1 MKVNGTTARLLALSV
16 TMVTAA
22 AVLRATEVRV
32 PVPLHE
38 PLADLPARLGE
49 WQAVRDAQ
57 LDKETLAE
65 LRADD
70 YVSRT
75 YVSQGV
81 AADLFVG
88 FWASQQQGDTIHSP
102 MNCLPGAG
110 WQPLSKERTKI
121 DAGATL
127 IDANRYVVQKGL
139 DKRLVLYWY
148 QAHGRTIAS
157 EYWSKFYLVADAVR
171 LHRSDAALVRVIMP
185 AGANESEADQ
195 QGHAF
200 VRAFYP
206 VLSEHLPQ

>member
-1 MKVNGTTARLLALSV
+1 MKVKGTTARLLALTI
-16 TMVTAA
+16 TMVSAA

-49 WQAVRDAQ
+49 WHAVQDAQ

-121 DAGATL
+121 DAGGTL

-148 QAHGRTIAS
+148 QGHGRTIAS
-157 EYWSKFYLVADAVR
+157 EYWSKFYLVADALR

-185 AGANESEADQ
+185 ASAGEMEAEQ

-200 VRAFYP
+200 IRAFYP
-206 VLSEHLPQ
+206 MLDQHLPK

>member
-1 MKVNGTTARLLALSV
+1 MKMTGTTRRLLVLTVAIVS
-16 TMVTAA
+16 AA

-38 PLADLPARLGE
+38 PLAKLPPTLGE
-49 WQAVRDAQ
+49 WQAVQDTQ
-57 LDKETLAE
+57 LDKETLAV

-110 WQPLSKERTKI
+110 WQPLSRERTKI
-121 DAGATL
+121 DAGGVL

-148 QAHGRTIAS
+148 QGHGRTIAS
-157 EYWSKFYLVADAVR
+157 EYWSKFYLVADSVR

-185 AGANESEADQ
+185 SGANESEADQ
-195 QGHAF
+195 RGHAF
-200 VRAFYP
+200 VRALYP
-206 VLSEHLPQ
+206 VLDEHLPK

>member
-1 MKVNGTTARLLALSV
+1 MKVNGTTARLLALTV
-16 TMVTAA
+16 TMVSAA

-38 PLADLPARLGE
+38 PLVGLPARLGE
-49 WQAVRDAQ
+49 WQAVHDAQ

-121 DAGATL
+121 DAGGTL

-195 QGHAF
+195 LGHAF
-200 VRAFYP
+200 VRALYP
-206 VLSEHLPQ
+206 VLDEHLPK